1 MTVNKTTTQTAATTA
16 TSRIINVTESIPD
29 ITANLVVDSEHYLL
43 PSPLFE
49 GVLFEALNDLI
60 DRFARNPHQY
70 LEPHHHQKID
80 RIAEEYLQS

>member
-1 MTVNKTTTQTAATTA
+1 MTTSKTKTQTAATKVTP
-16 TSRIINVTESIPD
+16 RIINVTESIPD

-60 DRFARNPHQY
+60 DRFAQNPHQY
-70 LEPHHHQKID
+70 LEPQHHQKID
-80 RIAEEYLQS
+80 RIAQEYLES

>member
-1 MTVNKTTTQTAATTA
+1 MTVNKTTTQTAATKA
-16 TSRIINVTESIPD
+16 TPRIINVTESIPD

-49 GVLFEALNDLI
+49 GVLFEALSDLI
-60 DRFARNPHQY
+60 DRFAQNPHQY